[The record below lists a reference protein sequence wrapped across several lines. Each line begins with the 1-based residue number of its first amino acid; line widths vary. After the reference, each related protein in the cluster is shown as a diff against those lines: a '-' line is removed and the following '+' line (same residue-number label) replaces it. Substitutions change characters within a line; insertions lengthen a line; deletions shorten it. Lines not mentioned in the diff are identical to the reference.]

1 MKITLTAEIRQALR
15 WAKDLLDHEVMA
27 IQCGTDKNYTKA
39 ESARLKVLFN
49 LLYEVN
55 QNLESEEKFNA
66 WDC

>member
-1 MKITLTAEIRQALR
+1 MKITLTEEIRQALR
-15 WAKDLLDHEVMA
+15 WAKALLDHEVMA
-27 IQCGTDKNYTKA
+27 IQCGTDKNYTRA

-55 QNLESEEKFNA
+55 QNLESEEKSNA

>member
-1 MKITLTAEIRQALR
+1 MEFTLTEEIRQALR

-49 LLYEVN
+49 LLHEIN
-55 QNLESEEKFNA
+55 QSLESEDKSNA

>member
-1 MKITLTAEIRQALR
+1 MKITLTEEIREALR

-27 IQCGTDKNYTKA
+27 IQCGTDKNYTRA

-49 LLYEVN
+49 LLYEIN
-55 QNLESEEKFNA
+55 QNLESEEKSNA

>member
-1 MKITLTAEIRQALR
+1 MKITLTDEIREALR

-49 LLYEVN
+49 LVSEIVET
-55 QNLESEEKFNA
+55 LESEEESNA

>member
-1 MKITLTAEIRQALR
+1 MKITLTEEIRQALR

-49 LLYEVN
+49 LLYEIN
-55 QNLESEEKFNA
+55 QNLESEEKSNA